1 MSDDEIAERMDNLN
15 WEELQELKAL
25 GILIDCSPAFEE
37 RCRRNT
43 ELGEVGIRP
52 ALKGGGSFTGSG
64 FHP

>member
-1 MSDDEIAERMDNLN
+1 MIVSDDEIAERMDNLN

-43 ELGEVGIRP
+43 ELGKS
-52 ALKGGGSFTGSG
+52 AFDQL
-64 FHP
+64 